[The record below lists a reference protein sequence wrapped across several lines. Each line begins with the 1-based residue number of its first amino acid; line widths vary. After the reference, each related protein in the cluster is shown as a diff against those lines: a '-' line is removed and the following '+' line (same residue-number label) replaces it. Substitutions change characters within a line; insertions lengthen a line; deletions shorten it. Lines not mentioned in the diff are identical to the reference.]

1 MRHLVTRLIL
11 TLAVLCFAAT
21 SASALDIDVEFN
33 LGNSLI
39 ANAVT
44 VDAANA
50 ITVVL
55 TNGDVFAFDV
65 IVSNAPM
72 DTVTALFTSLVTDVT
87 QLAFAGGAFSNILTE
102 ATCTGFLC
110 SPATLAPGIGAP
122 ISKPND
128 PESAGTGVTEWI
140 QATAHTNPTGANGA
154 GPDMAVLLAYTYIGA
169 GGSEEIT
176 IGAAITAGDASA
188 GVVDPINFSGA
199 TINVPEPGMLAA
211 SLASLASVALIA
223 GARRRQDA

>member
-33 LGNSLI
+33 LGNSSI

-72 DTVTALFTSLVTDVT
+72 ETVTAIFASLVTDVT
-87 QLAFAGGAFSNILTE
+87 QLTFAGGAYMDILTE
-102 ATCTGFLC
+102 ATCMGFLC
-110 SPATLAPGIGAP
+110 SPATLASGLPSP

-128 PESAGTGVTEWI
+128 PESLGTGVTEWI
-140 QATAHTNPTGANGA
+140 QALAHVNVTGASGA
-154 GPDMAVLLAYTYIGA
+154 GPDNAILLAYTYIGA

-176 IGAAITAGDASA
+176 IGAAVTAGDAIA
-188 GVVDPINFSGA
+188 GIAGTANFSGA
-199 TINVPEPGMLAA
+199 TINVPEPGTLAA
-211 SLASLASVALIA
+211 SLVSLASVALIA
-223 GARRRQDA
+223 IGRRRQDA